1 MDFYSF
7 YVFQLVQGNRK
18 NFNRIKETEEAVP
31 YSQETEPNSEMDSS
45 VPSCFLLNNYQVTSQ
60 RTDTTGLNSA
70 QALDHVDTESGRFIV
85 FMPQFMFYL

>member
-31 YSQETEPNSEMDSS
+31 YFQETEPNPISGS
-45 VPSCFLLNNYQVTSQ
+45 VVWFVFQ
-60 RTDTTGLNSA
+60 
-70 QALDHVDTESGRFIV
+70 FILHH
-85 FMPQFMFYL
+85 QCIKEY